1 MAKREAAPLVATT
14 ATKSKAPKPPVT
26 EFATFMTELT
36 ARRSQLSRRLQ
47 QVAHFFVN
55 NPEDVAIYTIV
66 ELARQAGV
74 QPSTITRFA
83 KDMGFTGFNDLQ
95 AVFRQRLLG
104 PRMTYAQRMKAF
116 ADAPKPTKSRVLH
129 LEEPS
134 LVFDTFVQAA
144 MDTLI
149 RLREDVDRDALQGF
163 VDVLARADAVH
174 VAGARGAY
182 GVATYCYYSL
192 SRVGKRA
199 HLIDNVGSMR
209 EQQIAAIGA
218 SDVLLVLTFDDYTPE
233 TIEVAQAAHR
243 KGRTLL
249 VITDNELSPVA
260 KLGTHTLYVKEA
272 RLGHFR
278 SQVPAMVLCQ
288 SIIISLGKAIER
300 A

>member
-1 MAKREAAPLVATT
+1 MTTKAKAETEEQSATDFASFT
-14 ATKSKAPKPPVT
+14 AD
-26 EFATFMTELT
+26 LT
-36 ARRSQLSRRLQ
+36 ARKAGLSRRLQ

-66 ELARQAGV
+66 ELARQADV

-83 KDMGFTGFNDLQ
+83 KEMGFAGFNELQ
-95 AVFRQRLLG
+95 GVFRQRLLG
-104 PRMTYAQRMKAF
+104 PRMSYAQRMKSF
-116 ADAPKPTKSRVLH
+116 AEVPRPSKAKVLH
-129 LEEPS
+129 LEEPG

-149 RLREDVDRDALQGF
+149 RLREDVDRGELQGF
-163 VDVLARADAVH
+163 VETLTGSGAVH
-174 VAGARGAY
+174 IAGARGAY
-182 GVATYCYYSL
+182 GVAAYCYYSL

-199 HLIDNVGSMR
+199 HLIDNAGSMR
-209 EQQIAAIGA
+209 EQQLNAITEN
-218 SDVLLVLTFDDYTPE
+218 DVLLVLTFDDYTPE
-233 TIEVAQAAHR
+233 TIEVATAAHK

-260 KLGTHTLYVKEA
+260 KIGAHTLFVKEA

-288 SIIISLGKAIER
+288 SIIISVGKMIER

>member
-1 MAKREAAPLVATT
+1 MAPVAA
-14 ATKSKAPKPPVT
+14 KAKGKLPKPAVT
-26 EFATFMTELT
+26 EFATFMAELT
-36 ARRSQLSRRLQ
+36 ERKSQLSRRLQ

-66 ELARQAGV
+66 ELAAQAGV

-83 KDMGFTGFNDLQ
+83 KEMGFAGFNSLQ
-95 AVFRQRLLG
+95 SVFRQRLLG
-104 PRMTYAQRMKAF
+104 PRMTYAQRMKSF
-116 ADAPKPTKSRVLH
+116 ADAPRPTKSKVLH

-149 RLREDVDRDALQGF
+149 RLREDVDRRELQGF
-163 VDVLARADAVH
+163 VDVLATSGAVH
-174 VAGARGAY
+174 ILGARGAY

-209 EQQIAAIGA
+209 EQQLSAVDEGDA
-218 SDVLLVLTFDDYTPE
+218 VLVLTFDDYTPE
-233 TIEVAQAAHR
+233 TIEIANAAHK

-288 SIIISLGKAIER
+288 SIIISLGKLIDR
-300 A
+300 T